1 MKKEDKKL
9 VIFGVAL
16 LVMAF
21 AVVFAVADYNASTW
35 TKTYRLNEQYI
46 GSGYGSPN
54 CLIME
59 VQDEWL
65 TSGGLM
71 TQNLTF
77 FFANE
82 DELRND
88 LQSGDII
95 TVRWRWVD
103 GERLIRGVWKE

>member
-1 MKKEDKKL
+1 MKKEDEKI
-9 VIFGVAL
+9 VIFGLVAL
-16 LVMAF
+16 AAAF
-21 AVVFAVADYNASTW
+21 AVIFVAADYNASTW
-35 TKTYRLNEQYI
+35 TKTYRLNDQYI
-46 GSGYGSPN
+46 SSEYGSPN

-59 VQDEWL
+59 VQDEWW

-82 DELRND
+82 HELRDD